1 MLLQCDAKLIN
12 NPCTHS
18 LQGRHSDET
27 IQMCLPKIKAI
38 NLESYTSRAS
48 ISDLFSS
55 TEGIY
60 EAYIFMQNIVHS
72 YLSSPKV
79 RESSAGPVGEVL
91 TAIFMAFLNGYF
103 VKSLRKT

>member
-1 MLLQCDAKLIN
+1 MLLQCNAKLIN
-12 NPCTHS
+12 NLCTYS

-38 NLESYTSRAS
+38 NLESYTLRAS

-55 TEGIY
+55 TDGIY
-60 EAYIFMQNIVHS
+60 EAYVFIQNMVHS
-72 YLSSPKV
+72 RLSSSKL
-79 RESSAGPVGEVL
+79 RESSVDPVEEVL
-91 TAIFMAFLNGYF
+91 TATFVALLNEYF